1 MYAHGQQS
9 GTLELEI
16 FNSHSTQKDLCFQIE
31 LSNVSP
37 GAKLGQNARTVVTI
51 VDDEEFSS
59 LVKRVI
65 AKTHINLTKFKIGQS
80 SWLDLIRENLNVNGG
95 DTENANAI
103 DYVMHC
109 MTFTFKVLFTT
120 VPPAQIRG
128 GYPCFFVSLLW
139 IGLFTFFINEI
150 ATVLGCLLGIPKIIT
165 AITFVALGTSV
176 PDLFASK
183 TAAIA
188 EETADDSVGN
198 VTGSNS
204 VNVFLGLGL
213 PWLMACIAQAMKV
226 CIMIYHRDFQSVS
239 VDMAFVIL
247 LW

>member
-1 MYAHGQQS
+1 
-9 GTLELEI
+9 
-16 FNSHSTQKDLCFQIE
+16 
-31 LSNVSP
+31 
-37 GAKLGQNARTVVTI
+37 
-51 VDDEEFSS
+51 
-59 LVKRVI
+59 
-65 AKTHINLTKFKIGQS
+65 
-80 SWLDLIRENLNVNGG
+80 
-95 DTENANAI
+95 
-103 DYVMHC
+103 MHC
-109 MTFTFKVLFTT
+109 VTFTFKVLFTT

-128 GYPCFFVSLLW
+128 GYPCFFVSLCW

-150 ATVLGCLLGIPKIIT
+150 ATILGCLLGIPKIIT

-213 PWLMACIAQAMKV
+213 PWLMACIAQASKV
-226 CIMIYHRDFQSVS
+226 SIVKRSHKIQTSTSIKNCIKIAQVLLHFRVKPSRYPKKLLTVLRSVWLF
-239 VDMAFVIL
+239 MQ
-247 LW
+247 